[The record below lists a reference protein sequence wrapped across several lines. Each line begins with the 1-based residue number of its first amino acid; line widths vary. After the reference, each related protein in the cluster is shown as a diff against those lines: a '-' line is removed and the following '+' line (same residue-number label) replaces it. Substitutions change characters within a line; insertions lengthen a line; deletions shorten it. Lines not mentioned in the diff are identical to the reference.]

1 VIKLKT
7 SVRKSDSSPFL
18 KHHLPTRSNARK
30 PNMHSLFLHNANAT
44 TLTSSL
50 LFPNTNNNFSS
61 KARFQCSI
69 KSTNPNT
76 KQVTNDNK
84 KVIILWD
91 LDNKPPHGPP
101 YNAALSLK
109 TFAERFGD
117 VVSIS
122 AYTKRHSFF
131 NLPLWNPNPNPNPN
145 SFLCRVC
152 GCECRSLT
160 DVNIHFKR
168 VHEYQKRKTLNRLKS
183 IKLKRSKVNF
193 IRRVH
198 RYNEA
203 KSNNAPLKVGFGMAS
218 ELRRGGVFVKI
229 VTVHGKVKAADSSL
243 KREMMSGGVDSLV
256 LVSDDSVFS
265 KMLRKIREV
274 KVETVV
280 VGDYWGRDL
289 GRNADLWLPWVLVEN
304 GNVEYL
310 MGGTMQEDLDDEL
323 EEDENIDDYDDD
335 DGYIIDEEQDEEG
348 FYVY

>member
-1 VIKLKT
+1 MLE
-7 SVRKSDSSPFL
+7 
-18 KHHLPTRSNARK
+18 K
-30 PNMHSLFLHNANAT
+30 PNMHSLFLPNTNAT

-50 LFPNTNNNFSS
+50 LFLNTNNNFSS

-69 KSTNPNT
+69 KATNPNT
-76 KQVTNDNK
+76 KQVTNSNK

-131 NLPLWNPNPNPNPN
+131 NLPLWNPNPNPN

-152 GCECRSLT
+152 GYECRSLT

-193 IRRVH
+193 IRKVH

-229 VTVHGKVKAADSSL
+229 VTVRGKVKAADSSL

-256 LVSDDSVFS
+256 LVLVSDDSVFS
-265 KMLRKIREV
+265 KMLRKVREV

-289 GRNADLWLPWVLVEN
+289 GRNADLWLPWILVEN

-310 MGGTMQEDLDDEL
+310 MGGTVEEDLDDEL
-323 EEDENIDDYDDD
+323 EEDENIYDYDDYDYDDD
-335 DGYIIDEEQDEEG
+335 G